1 MAHPRAI
8 PVSGFE
14 RFIISFLVS
23 LPLALS
29 VGTFFLIAYG
39 GELGFRGFVASLF
52 SKTVYYTLMGA
63 LGSYLIKEA
72 GPVKA
77 YLTLGIVLLAIDF
90 LYKFLI
96 NVAFDIAFIASM
108 IIVLEASQE
117 AS

>member
-1 MAHPRAI
+1 MRSKSV
-8 PVSGFE
+8 PVSGFD

-39 GELGFRGFVASLF
+39 GELGIRGFVASLF

-77 YLTLGIVLLAIDF
+77 YLALGVVLLAIDF
-90 LYKFLI
+90 MYKFLI

-108 IIVLEASQE
+108 IIVLESALEGS
-117 AS
+117 